1 MNRILFEPS
10 EVNDRDVA
18 EFGGVRAQHVRDVLH
33 GSPGMTLKTGVV
45 GGPVGTSEI
54 VSISDD
60 GVVTVRCRHDTPSP
74 QPWVDLVLA
83 PPRPRALKRLLPQL
97 ATLGVG
103 RIVLVGAEKVEKAFW
118 GAQLLKPEVHRPL
131 LWEGLQQAGTSILPE
146 IRMERNFRRWAAGGG
161 LEEAFAGQDVRF
173 VAHPYAAS
181 SAPSRSGFGVFAE
194 SAASVSSARPVLAVG
209 PEGGW
214 TEDEVALLES
224 RGFVRHSL
232 GRRILRT
239 DTALIALIAQL
250 MPRFDEAARQCGEVL
265 VGEENGF
272 KENEEEKGN
281 AS

>member
-1 MNRILFEPS
+1 MNRILLEPS
-10 EVNDRDVA
+10 EIDDCGVA
-18 EFGGVRAQHVRDVLH
+18 VFGGARARHVRDVLH

-54 VSISDD
+54 VTMSDD
-60 GVVTVRCRHDTPSP
+60 VVTVRCRHDTPSP
-74 QPWVDLVLA
+74 RPWIDLVLA

-131 LWEGLQQAGTSILPE
+131 FVEGLQQAGTSILPE

-173 VAHPYAAS
+173 VAHPHAAD
-181 SAPSRSGFGVFAE
+181 SAKSPSPERVGAE

-224 RGFVRHSL
+224 KGFVRHSL

-239 DTALIALIAQL
+239 DTALIALLAQL
-250 MPRFDEAARQCGEVL
+250 MPRFDAAARQCGEARA
-265 VGEENGF
+265 GGKNGF
-272 KENEEEKGN
+272 QENEEEKGN